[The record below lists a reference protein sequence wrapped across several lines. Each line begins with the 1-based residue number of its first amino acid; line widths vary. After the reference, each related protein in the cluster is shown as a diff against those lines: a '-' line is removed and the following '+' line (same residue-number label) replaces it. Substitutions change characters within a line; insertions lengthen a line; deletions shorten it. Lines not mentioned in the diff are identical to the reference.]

1 MRIISYIFFL
11 ILLFLGVVFACLN
24 HQEVSVNYFVDE
36 AHLPLALLLV
46 IVFALGGII
55 GLLIASVMV
64 MRQKLANAALKH
76 KLKKLEKFS

>member
-1 MRIISYIFFL
+1 MRIVSYIFFIVLL
-11 ILLFLGVVFACLN
+11 ILGVVFACLN

-36 AHLPLALLLV
+36 AHLPLSLLLV

-55 GLLIASVMV
+55 GLLVAGFVV
-64 MRQKLANAALKH
+64 MRQKLENISLKH